1 MKSKNLKI
9 TLSVLILS
17 LILSMFVLYTPVPI
31 GINDDSFSAASA
43 AEYIEVIS
51 REPHSVFDPIAH
63 EDVRLYI
70 KTQLEEFVG
79 AASVFE
85 MDYTSAELGEDTGY
99 DIHNLLAVISGT
111 SDTGILL
118 VGHYDSRVHV
128 GRDGEL
134 GRSYGAADDGYA
146 VATLL
151 EIARLYG
158 NKNLTNSI
166 YILVTD
172 AEETGLYGA
181 LMASTEPFMDNIG
194 FVINI
199 EARGNEGPVYMFET
213 STNNEFIIDFYEK
226 ADLPVSYSLATA
238 VYTVMPNLTDFT
250 EFLAVDKQGINFAV
264 LDDLYYYHTPNDNYN
279 NVNLS
284 SIQHYGSQI
293 IPLIEAFVYDSTYSD
308 VDYFIGEQDQVF
320 FTILPNVFITYRES
334 TMQVLHFTL
343 LALLIG
349 MTSFLVIKKQT
360 KLVSVAKYTGIIF
373 GLVAIFAVIGLYL
386 AKLIAFIGH
395 VPFSLIYVRMQ
406 NTELITLLILLATT
420 AGLGFLYFKFV
431 KSEENKK
438 AVMISGILINLLFAI
453 LTGFALSGASF
464 LFFVPALFGVISLYV
479 MTFLKH
485 KIVLHIVLSQ
495 NILWNMLLVV
505 PILYSLFLAITV
517 GGLLAFMVI
526 LTINMTSVIPY
537 FFKQI
542 EV

>member
-118 VGHYDSRVHV
+118 VGHYDSRGHV

-226 ADLPVSYSLATA
+226 A
-238 VYTVMPNLTDFT
+238 
-250 EFLAVDKQGINFAV
+250 
-264 LDDLYYYHTPNDNYN
+264 
-279 NVNLS
+279 
-284 SIQHYGSQI
+284 
-293 IPLIEAFVYDSTYSD
+293 
-308 VDYFIGEQDQVF
+308 
-320 FTILPNVFITYRES
+320 
-334 TMQVLHFTL
+334 
-343 LALLIG
+343 
-349 MTSFLVIKKQT
+349 
-360 KLVSVAKYTGIIF
+360 
-373 GLVAIFAVIGLYL
+373 
-386 AKLIAFIGH
+386 
-395 VPFSLIYVRMQ
+395 
-406 NTELITLLILLATT
+406 
-420 AGLGFLYFKFV
+420 
-431 KSEENKK
+431 
-438 AVMISGILINLLFAI
+438 
-453 LTGFALSGASF
+453 
-464 LFFVPALFGVISLYV
+464 
-479 MTFLKH
+479 
-485 KIVLHIVLSQ
+485 
-495 NILWNMLLVV
+495 
-505 PILYSLFLAITV
+505 
-517 GGLLAFMVI
+517 
-526 LTINMTSVIPY
+526 
-537 FFKQI
+537 
-542 EV
+542 

>member
-1 MKSKNLKI
+1 
-9 TLSVLILS
+9 
-17 LILSMFVLYTPVPI
+17 
-31 GINDDSFSAASA
+31 
-43 AEYIEVIS
+43 
-51 REPHSVFDPIAH
+51 
-63 EDVRLYI
+63 
-70 KTQLEEFVG
+70 
-79 AASVFE
+79 
-85 MDYTSAELGEDTGY
+85 
-99 DIHNLLAVISGT
+99 
-111 SDTGILL
+111 
-118 VGHYDSRVHV
+118 
-128 GRDGEL
+128 
-134 GRSYGAADDGYA
+134 
-146 VATLL
+146 
-151 EIARLYG
+151 
-158 NKNLTNSI
+158 
-166 YILVTD
+166 
-172 AEETGLYGA
+172 
-181 LMASTEPFMDNIG
+181 
-194 FVINI
+194 
-199 EARGNEGPVYMFET
+199 

-395 VPFSLIYVRMQ
+395 APFSLTYVRMQ